1 MKVKILNNII
11 PKTINNNIINE
22 LVTHQW
28 YIACDKT
35 KDMRKKIFSEINNG
49 FSFVTLE
56 NGIIKINTIL
66 NVYGQIIFNIIIDKL
81 KIKARLDRLFWNM
94 YLKQSETEIHTDS
107 LDPEYFSLVYNLHT
121 TDGGI
126 EIDNKFYPDLESQA
140 KIFKSN
146 ILHRGIG
153 PKQDN
158 VRFNLNI
165 MFKKLRNEI
174 RNNR

>member
-11 PKTINNNIINE
+11 PKTINDNIINE
-22 LVTHQW
+22 LIVHPW
-28 YIACDKT
+28 NIARDNIE
-35 KDMRKKIFSEINNG
+35 DVRKKLFSEINGG
-49 FSFVTLE
+49 FSLTTLQG
-56 NGIIKINTIL
+56 GIIQTNTIL

-81 KIKARLDRLFWNM
+81 KIKAKLDRLFWNM
-94 YLKQSETEIHTDS
+94 YLKQSETNIHTDDIHS
-107 LDPEYFSLVYNLHT
+107 DYFSVVYNLHT

-153 PKQDN
+153 PKQNN

-165 MFKKLRNEI
+165 IFKKLRNDSD
-174 RNNR
+174 RR

>member
-1 MKVKILNNII
+1 MKVRILNNII

-28 YIACDKT
+28 YIACDNT
-35 KDMRKKIFSEINNG
+35 KDMRKKIFSKINNG
-49 FSFVTLE
+49 FSLLTLE
-56 NGIIKINTIL
+56 NGILKMNTIL
-66 NVYGQIIFNIIIDKL
+66 NVYGQLIFNIIIEKL
-81 KIKARLDRLFWNM
+81 KIKARLDRLYWNM
-94 YLKQSETEIHTDS
+94 YLKESETEIHTDKQD
-107 LDPEYFSLVYNLHT
+107 LEYFSVLYNLHT

-140 KIFKSN
+140 KVFKSN

-165 MFKKLRNEI
+165 TFQKLKNETK
-174 RNNR
+174 

>member
-1 MKVKILNNII
+1 MKVKILNTII
-11 PKTINNNIINE
+11 PKIINDNIINE
-22 LVTHQW
+22 LISHPW
-28 YIACDKT
+28 SIAQDNIENV
-35 KDMRKKIFSEINNG
+35 RKKLFSEINGG
-49 FSFVTLE
+49 FSLTTLKD
-56 NGIIKINTIL
+56 GIIQTNTVL

-94 YLKQSETEIHTDS
+94 YLKQSETEIHADK

-165 MFKKLRNEI
+165 MFKKLRNETK
-174 RNNR
+174 

>member
-11 PKTINNNIINE
+11 PKIINDNIINE
-22 LVTHQW
+22 LISHPWRVAQDNTENV
-28 YIACDKT
+28 
-35 KDMRKKIFSEINNG
+35 RKKLFSEINGG
-49 FSFVTLE
+49 FSLTTLKD
-56 NGIIKINTIL
+56 GIIQTNTVL

-94 YLKQSETEIHTDS
+94 YLKQSETEIHADK

-146 ILHRGIG
+146 ILHKGIG

-165 MFKKLRNEI
+165 MFKKLKNETK
-174 RNNR
+174 

>member
-11 PKTINNNIINE
+11 PKIINDNIINE
-22 LVTHQW
+22 LISHPW
-28 YIACDKT
+28 RIAQDNIENV
-35 KDMRKKIFSEINNG
+35 RKKLFSEINGG
-49 FSFVTLE
+49 FSLITLKD
-56 NGIIKINTIL
+56 GIIQTNTVL

-94 YLKQSETEIHTDS
+94 YLKQSETEIHADI

-165 MFKKLRNEI
+165 VFKKLRENK
-174 RNNR
+174 

>member
-11 PKTINNNIINE
+11 PKIINDNIINE
-22 LVTHQW
+22 LISHPW
-28 YIACDKT
+28 RIAQDNIENV
-35 KDMRKKIFSEINNG
+35 RKKLFSEINGG
-49 FSFVTLE
+49 FSLITLKD
-56 NGIIKINTIL
+56 GIIQTNTVL

-94 YLKQSETEIHTDS
+94 YLKQSETEIHADN
-107 LDPEYFSLVYNLHT
+107 LNPEYFSLVYNLHT

-165 MFKKLRNEI
+165 TFKKLRNETK
-174 RNNR
+174 